1 MQNRAFDS
9 HFDSLWVIIG

>member
-1 MQNRAFDS
+1 MQNGAFDS